1 MNKSILII
9 TQYYSIG
16 GLETYINTQVK
27 DLVAHGY
34 QVHLMYAVVAD
45 PSLLPDGLSSCH
57 ENIHLSNGSIEQLV
71 QGVDLIRQVIKE
83 KGIDVIHVHP
93 FDCIFPAVIAADCEK
108 IPSLLTLH
116 GPLSLQHFTRNIYN
130 QALAIYFLKTLHTI
144 FCVSQETA
152 DQLAEIIDHPSVMIV
167 PNLIDTAQ
175 THPAITDET
184 VEKRWLI
191 ASRLDEDKSA
201 GIMKFIDFASRCQMI
216 HGIDIYGTGSDEDTI
231 KTYVSDNNFNEWVGF
246 KGVVSDIPS
255 VMPQYA
261 GFAGMGRGVLEAG
274 ISQLPVCLVGYD
286 GIKGIL
292 DDETFKH
299 AAYCNFSGRN
309 LANAE
314 EDVLQEQFAAARPL
328 PPDLLIEYQSDGRW
342 SQILEN
348 MVLPDKERYD
358 NGDSLQLYQQLCKAP
373 SSQENES
380 FLIANAFTVA
390 IFKTLANQLIA
401 NSIKINAHD
410 DSVKETVKMED
421 KASQAPLDTPV
432 NANAAS
438 SGNDVI
444 AKLAALEEQNLSL
457 QNDVKSLVQL
467 LTSVAAKQ
475 EDYFR
480 TLPHAVAPSAG
491 QKLRYLVQVAVQSL
505 TRADKRY
512 ELAKTLYWRLPESV
526 RLKLQTQRHRYVQKH
541 FEHACNSAMTDTSTP
556 EDIPDWVA
564 AVNQSEK
571 VVFIP
576 CSFEFDELVNQRPIN
591 AAKYFSEKGYQ
602 VIFIAWQWTPQE
614 TLSKG
619 CSQVWNNVYQF
630 PLYDFVKYTRQC
642 HLHDKTAF
650 FVITMP
656 AKVFLTPLYEFRAQ
670 GCNII
675 YDIMDEWECFHK
687 VGQAPWYQ
695 KEIEETLILQSDYV
709 CGVAPSLRDKFAYLR
724 SDIEV
729 VGNGYSEKVLGDT
742 RNIAKDN
749 GNKVG
754 YFGHLTDSWFDWDI
768 VFKLAEQFPQYHF
781 EIIGYGEPEW
791 VVNKAKNI
799 ANITLVGKVMPKDL
813 HQYVKE
819 WSIGLIPFKSGE
831 LAQAVDPIKIYEYLY
846 FGLPTLVTG
855 IEHIKRYPMT
865 YFSDGSDVVDLFE
878 KTINSERHSDEL
890 ETFLQETTWAARFE
904 EMELNTLKRKGIR
917 ELYAS

>member
-9 TQYYSIG
+9 TQYYSVG

-34 QVHLMYAVVAD
+34 QVHLMYSVIAD

-57 ENIHLSNGSIEQLV
+57 TNIHLSNGSIEQLV
-71 QGVDLIRQVIKE
+71 QCVDLIRQVIKE
-83 KGIDVIHVHP
+83 EGIDVVHVHP

-152 DQLAEIIDHPSVMIV
+152 DQLAQIIDHPSVMIV
-167 PNLIDTAQ
+167 PNLIDPPQ
-175 THPAITDET
+175 TQLALTDKS
-184 VEKRWLI
+184 VDKRWLI
-191 ASRLDEDKSA
+191 ASRLDEDKAA
-201 GIMKFIDFASRCQMI
+201 GIIKFIDFASRCQMI
-216 HGIDIYGTGSDEDTI
+216 HGIDIYGTGSSEDVI
-231 KTYVSDNNFNEWVGF
+231 RTYVNDNNFSQWVSF
-246 KGVVSDIPS
+246 KGVLGNIPA

-274 ISQLPVCLVGYD
+274 MSQLPVCLVGYD

-292 DDETFKH
+292 NDETFKL

-309 LANAE
+309 LANIE
-314 EDVLQEQFAAARPL
+314 ETVLQEQFAAAHPL
-328 PPDLLIEYQSDGRW
+328 SPDLLSGYQSAGRW
-342 SQILEN
+342 SQIIES
-348 MVLPDKERYD
+348 VYLPNKERYD
-358 NGDSLQLYQQLCKAP
+358 NLDSLQLYRQLCEAP
-373 SSQENES
+373 PSRENES
-380 FLIANAFTVA
+380 YLIADAFTAA

-401 NSIKINAHD
+401 NNIEIKAHD
-410 DSVKETVKMED
+410 YSMKETVKMEG
-421 KASQAPLDTPV
+421 KVSQVPQERPNNV
-432 NANAAS
+432 AN
-438 SGNDVI
+438 SGNDI
-444 AKLAALEEQNLSL
+444 MAKLTALEEQNQAL
-457 QNDVKSLVQL
+457 QNDVKSLVQI

-475 EDYFR
+475 EDYFN
-480 TLPHAVAPSAG
+480 TLPRIGTSGTG
-491 QKLRYLVQVAVQSL
+491 QKLRYLVQLAIKSL
-505 TRADKRY
+505 TKADKRY
-512 ELAKTLYWRLPESV
+512 ELAKTIYWKLPESV
-526 RLKLQTQRHRYVQKH
+526 RLKLQTQRYRYVQKH
-541 FEHACNSAMTDTSTP
+541 FEHACNSDKKDTSIP
-556 EDIPDWVA
+556 EEVPAWVE
-564 AVNQSEK
+564 AVNRSEK

-591 AAKYFSEKGYQ
+591 AAKYFAEKGYQ

-619 CSQVWNNVYQF
+619 CSQVWNNVYQV
-630 PLYDFVKYTRQC
+630 PQYEFVKNTRQC
-642 HLHDKTAF
+642 QLHDKTASF
-650 FVITMP
+650 IITMP
-656 AKVFLTPLYEFRAQ
+656 AKIFLSPLYEFRSQ
-670 GCNII
+670 GCNIV
-675 YDIMDEWECFHK
+675 YGIMDEWECFNE

-695 KEIEETLILQSDYV
+695 KEIEETFILQSDYV
-709 CGVAPSLRDKFAYLR
+709 CSVAPSLRDKFAYLR
-724 SDIEV
+724 SDIDV
-729 VGNGYSEKVLGDT
+729 IGNGYSEKVLGDT
-742 RNIAKDN
+742 RNIAKDD

-768 VFKLAEQFPQYHF
+768 VFKLAEEFPQYHF

-791 VVNKAKNI
+791 VVEKAKSI
-799 ANITLVGKVMPKDL
+799 ANITLVGKVMPQDL

-819 WSIGLIPFKSGE
+819 WSIGLIPFKNGK

-865 YFSDGSDVVDLFE
+865 YFSDGSDIVDLFE
-878 KTINSERHSDEL
+878 KTIKSERHSAEL
-890 ETFLQETTWAARFE
+890 EVFLHETTWAARFE
-904 EMELNTLKRKGIR
+904 EIELNILNKRGIR